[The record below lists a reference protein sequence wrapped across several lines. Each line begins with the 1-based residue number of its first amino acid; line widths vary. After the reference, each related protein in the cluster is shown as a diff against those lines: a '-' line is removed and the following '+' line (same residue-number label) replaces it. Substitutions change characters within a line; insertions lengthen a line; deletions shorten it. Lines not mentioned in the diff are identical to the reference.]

1 MRRKDREVTDLS
13 EIIEIMKNC
22 DVCRLALNDDGFPYI
37 LPLNFGMAV
46 NGDKITLYFHSA
58 LEGYKVG
65 LIRKDNRASFEMDC
79 KHELQYFEDKGYC
92 TMAYESVIGKGHQ
105 LQQELIDRTESGTNY
120 DDLAEEILRLRE
132 LQEQAVMDDATKAA
146 HRERIQ
152 ELLHFINSQP
162 RTITEFDEALV
173 RKLLKDVKICDVF
186 IEFRFKSGTS
196 VIIEK

>member
-92 TMAYESVIGKGHQ
+92 TMAYESVIGRGHIRI
-105 LQQELIDRTESGTNY
+105 LS
-120 DDLAEEILRLRE
+120 EEEKLPALK
-132 LQEQAVMDDATKAA
+132 LLMAHYHDGKDMPFSTAA
-146 HRERIQ
+146 I
-152 ELLHFINSQP
+152 P
-162 RTITEFDEALV
+162 RTLVYALEVESITGK
-173 RKLLKDVKICDVF
+173 RKPVKQ
-186 IEFRFKSGTS
+186 
-196 VIIEK
+196 